1 MHPGLDGIQ
10 YIGTGSLLSSPQ
22 FHAVS
27 VAFVLFAKE
36 NTLTSQILVC
46 KSHIEIHVPLQAL
59 PV

>member
-1 MHPGLDGIQ
+1 MHLGLDGIQ
-10 YIGTGSLLSSPQ
+10 YSGTGSLPSSPQ

-36 NTLTSQILVC
+36 NTLTSQIPVC